1 MSATP
6 LLRPILTGLLLIAAT
21 PALGINVERVNTPGG
36 IEAWLV
42 QDHSNPI
49 VTIRFALRG
58 GAALDPPGKVGL
70 ANLVASTIDEGAG
83 DLDSQSFQKTIED
96 KAIRI
101 RFDVGMDNFGG
112 QLQTL
117 VRNRDEAFDLSLI
130 HI

>member
-1 MSATP
+1 MSAIP

-36 IEAWLV
+36 IKAWLV

-49 VTIRFALRG
+49 VTIRFAFRG

-83 DLDSQSFQKTIED
+83 DLDSQSFQKTTED

-101 RFDVGMDNFGG
+101 LTHDARP
-112 QLQTL
+112 
-117 VRNRDEAFDLSLI
+117 
-130 HI
+130 